1 MGSFYRLTRN
11 TVLTL
16 KLKMIY
22 INSKKCNDSNKMINK
37 RLILDDIN
45 NSKIELLKYSQKESF
60 QKEFNEILHN
70 EPLEK
75 SKLIS
80 FSHFSEDGLIRVGG
94 TIVRSSR
101 PFSGKHQIMLSYDHP
116 LSALLITYIYK
127 IRNHSGTGFI
137 SDLRRESFLIIKS
150 ENFIDKILNKR

>member
-1 MGSFYRLTRN
+1 MHKMGSFYRLTRN

-116 LSALLITYIYK
+116 LS
-127 IRNHSGTGFI
+127 GTGFI